1 MEQEKLIQDY
11 KELLDQI
18 ADFLD
23 ILNNKSRLISVV
35 REELENVRNEYG
47 DEDARR

>member
-35 REELENVRNEYG
+35 REELENVRK
-47 DEDARR
+47 